1 MIALQ
6 PQGKVSF
13 LRAFLS
19 VARVVF
25 PSRFFFWFLL
35 FPADNPNLHD
45 QADREWGTSGVET
58 GNIRPLISWT
68 RGVTNLNAKQRKKN
82 SSTVN
87 QEWGGRMSFYSFL
100 FLTSRRL
107 LLTASYLIITVE
119 NETQLHHRH
128 LFMVHDA
135 RGSKTTLEE
144 TSTGKVVPFWEGD
157 VNRIRPKGPEW
168 GDRNIKKNT

>member
-1 MIALQ
+1 M
-6 PQGKVSF
+6 
-13 LRAFLS
+13 
-19 VARVVF
+19 
-25 PSRFFFWFLL
+25 
-35 FPADNPNLHD
+35 HD

-87 QEWGGRMSFYSFL
+87 QEWGERMSFYSFF

-168 GDRNIKKNT
+168 GDRNIKKKHVANQQLNTAQTHCNENGRWGRKGKG